1 MHTLTSSPLLQQS
14 PYQAYV
20 YSYPHKTAY
29 RPFAARSLTEIWAP
43 EKRDALFLYIHIPFC
58 EMRCGFCNLF
68 TTVTHNDDFVN
79 QYIRTVQHQ
88 AQRVKAALSNA
99 QFARFALGGGTP
111 TQLPI
116 AGLEAILDIAEA
128 TMGATLSQIPM
139 SVEVSPETATLE
151 KLELLRDRGTN
162 RISIGIQSFVDSEVA
177 ATQRRQTAAQVRETL
192 AHIREI
198 GFQSLNIDLIYGLP
212 DQTVETWL
220 TSLKTALQY
229 QPEELYLYPLYVRPL
244 TGLGLSDREWDD
256 IRLACYRAGKDF
268 LKAEGYTQVSMRMFR
283 ASHATESPGPVYCCQ
298 SDGMVGLGCGAR
310 SYTRSLHYAN
320 DYAVNQKEVRG
331 ILEQYIA
338 SDNATFDFA
347 NYGFELNLQEQQRR
361 FLLISLLSEEGLDL
375 EAYCDRFSTSA
386 ILDFPDLQAL
396 MDWGMV
402 WQQGSCL
409 FLTEMGLERSDA
421 IGPWLFSSLVQS
433 LMEGYQVK

>member
-116 AGLEAILDIAEA
+116 AGLEAILDVAEA

-212 DQTVETWL
+212 GQTVETWL
-220 TSLKTALQY
+220 ASLKAALQY
-229 QPEELYLYPLYVRPL
+229 QPEELYLYPLYIRPL
-244 TGLGLSDREWDD
+244 TGLGLSDRGK
-256 IRLACYRAGKDF
+256 RLFESRRLYPSLNADVPRESRYRK
-268 LKAEGYTQVSMRMFR
+268 SW
-283 ASHATESPGPVYCCQ
+283 P
-298 SDGMVGLGCGAR
+298 
-310 SYTRSLHYAN
+310 
-320 DYAVNQKEVRG
+320 
-331 ILEQYIA
+331 
-338 SDNATFDFA
+338 
-347 NYGFELNLQEQQRR
+347 
-361 FLLISLLSEEGLDL
+361 SLLLPS
-375 EAYCDRFSTSA
+375 
-386 ILDFPDLQAL
+386 
-396 MDWGMV
+396 
-402 WQQGSCL
+402 
-409 FLTEMGLERSDA
+409 
-421 IGPWLFSSLVQS
+421 
-433 LMEGYQVK
+433 

>member
-1 MHTLTSSPLLQQS
+1 MQTLTPLLQRS
-14 PYQAYV
+14 PYQDYV

-88 AQRVKAALSNA
+88 AQRVKAALSDA

-116 AGLEAILDIAEA
+116 AGLEAILDVAET

-177 ATQRRQTAAQVRETL
+177 ATQRRQTATQVKEAL
-192 AHIREI
+192 ARIRKV
-198 GFQSLNIDLIYGLP
+198 GFQTLNLDLIYGLP
-212 DQTVETWL
+212 GQTIETWL

-298 SDGMVGLGCGAR
+298 ADGMVGLGCGAR

-320 DYAVNQKEVRG
+320 DYAVNNKEVRG

-338 SDNATFDFA
+338 SDDRTFDFA
-347 NYGFELNLQEQQRR
+347 NYGFELNLEEQQRR

-375 EAYCDRFSTSA
+375 RAYRDRFSTEA
-386 ILDFPDLQAL
+386 TMDFSELKSL
-396 MDWGMV
+396 MDWRMV
-402 WQQGSCL
+402 RQQAGRL
-409 FLTEMGLERSDA
+409 FLTEIGLERSDA
-421 IGPWLFSSLVQS
+421 IGPWLFSDLVQS
-433 LMEGYQVK
+433 LREGYQLK